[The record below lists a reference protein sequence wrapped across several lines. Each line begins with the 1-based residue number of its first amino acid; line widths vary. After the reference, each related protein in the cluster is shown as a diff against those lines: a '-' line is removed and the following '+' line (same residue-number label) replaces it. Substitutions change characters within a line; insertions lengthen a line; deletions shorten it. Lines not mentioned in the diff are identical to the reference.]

1 MQFLHTIITLLRL
14 AIWFKL
20 QINSISSNQVSEGL
34 TEVSEGLIEVS
45 EDLTELSEDL
55 IVSSPAK
62 FSAISTSPN
71 SVETKRSDVG
81 NTPSPTAST
90 GVSGVTDGVRS
101 TIHTRHRLGI
111 LTTSLTENTSNH
123 GNEVTSTTTP
133 TLAVHIPTE
142 HLKEETNT
150 ETVACNFKICLIITL
165 VLSILLGTLVMV
177 FVLYVKRKKRYHRKT
192 ELCSGV
198 DQLSQLPVPD
208 LRGISD
214 NPKKNCLPDL
224 EWSGSYDNVYSDI
237 VDMDLDVVTLE
248 AVKPTKPVKP
258 FRPKHE
264 YVNITIET
272 KPRN

>member
-1 MQFLHTIITLLRL
+1 MQFLHTIFTLLRI

-20 QINSISSNQVSEGL
+20 QLQIDSVSSNQVSEGL
-34 TEVSEGLIEVS
+34 TELSEGLTEV
-45 EDLTELSEDL
+45 SEDL

-71 SVETKRSDVG
+71 SVETRRSDVG
-81 NTPSPTAST
+81 NTPSPTSST
-90 GVSGVTDGVRS
+90 GVLGVTDGVRS
-101 TIHTRHRLGI
+101 TIHTRQRLGI
-111 LTTSLTENTSNH
+111 LTTSSTENTSNH

-133 TLAVHIPTE
+133 TLAVHISTE

-150 ETVACNFKICLIITL
+150 KTVTCYFKICLIITL
-165 VLSILLGTLVMV
+165 VLSILLGTLIIA

-192 ELCSGV
+192 ELCNGV

-237 VDMDLDVVTLE
+237 VEMDMDHGVTLE
-248 AVKPTKPVKP
+248 AVGPTKPVKP
-258 FRPKHE
+258 FRPRHE

-272 KPRN
+272 RPRGRS